1 MIPKFV
7 SLQSLHEECRDLWF
21 NAAVATSAFI
31 GASAIFAVF
40 GYWKICAMCAVAA
53 GIAAGIAVG
62 AQRIEERF

>member
-1 MIPKFV
+1 MSVRFI

-21 NAAVATSAFI
+21 NATVTAAGCI
-31 GASAIFAVF
+31 GAAGTFALF
-40 GYWKICAMCAVAA
+40 GNWIICGLCAVAA